1 MVALAGTQYQD
12 TTDDVLIVNQ
22 LKPVQH
28 YRVGSIDTLTEEQ
41 VLLVSSSV
49 MSLVGLPLVNDADHS
64 GCQLDYLQEATS

>member
-41 VLLVSSSV
+41 VLLVSSSA
-49 MSLVGLPLVNDADHS
+49 MSLVGLPLVKGADHS
-64 GCQLDYLQEATS
+64 GCQLDYLQEATL